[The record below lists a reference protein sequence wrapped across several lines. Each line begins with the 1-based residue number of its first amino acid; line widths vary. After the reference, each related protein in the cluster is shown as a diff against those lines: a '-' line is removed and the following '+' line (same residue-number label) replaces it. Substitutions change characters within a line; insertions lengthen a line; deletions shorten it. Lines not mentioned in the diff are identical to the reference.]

1 MNMFF
6 LEVAMCEK
14 CRSSH
19 FQLEGGVKVGGG
31 VKKFRDWGSYQF
43 GGCVTFTGG
52 SSVPHYMSWQ
62 KNHLKFL
69 WVLVFDLQ
77 ISKGCHTI
85 SGISKGTV
93 TTWKFPGGGGQ
104 KSISSTPTVCFFF
117 WNSPIVLSKVVL
129 PFKSE
134 GILGMT

>member
-31 VKKFRDWGSYQF
+31 LKNLG
-43 GGCVTFTGG
+43 TGG
-52 SSVPHYMSWQ
+52 VTNLGGVLLSLGGVQYPITCHDKKIIWNFYGSW
-62 KNHLKFL
+62 FL
-69 WVLVFDLQ
+69 TF
-77 ISKGCHTI
+77 
-85 SGISKGTV
+85 
-93 TTWKFPGGGGQ
+93 KFPKGVIQFLEFQRVQSQLENFQGAGVRKAYPQ
-104 KSISSTPTVCFFF
+104 PPPFVFFF